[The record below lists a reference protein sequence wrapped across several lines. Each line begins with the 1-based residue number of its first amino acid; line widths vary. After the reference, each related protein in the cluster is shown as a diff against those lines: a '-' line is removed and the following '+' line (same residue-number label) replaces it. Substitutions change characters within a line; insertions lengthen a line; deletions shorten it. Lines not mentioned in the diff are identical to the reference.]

1 MPRRQLIRGASVS
14 AAIPPLTENDMT
26 EAIQTSET
34 PKPKRARKSGAASA
48 PVVAPSKG
56 RGKSTKA
63 DSVVALLSR
72 AKGATLDEIMTAT
85 GWQSHSVRG
94 FISGTLKKKLGR
106 TVTSEKTAKGL
117 IYRLLAGG
125 AG

>member
-1 MPRRQLIRGASVS
+1 
-14 AAIPPLTENDMT
+14 MT
-26 EAIQTSET
+26 EAIQISEP
-34 PKPKRARKSGAASA
+34 PKPKRTRKSAAGSA
-48 PVVAPSKG
+48 PVTACSKG
-56 RGKSTKA
+56 PNKSTKA
-63 DSVVALLSR
+63 DTVVALLSR
-72 AKGATLDEIMTAT
+72 AKGATLDDIMTAT

-106 TVTSEKTAKGL
+106 TITSEKTARGR